1 MTRIKTEKILDLG
14 KRKVSTMNFSKV
26 VTLPKAFTDNWLTQ
40 NSEVKMEMSYDGKLT
55 LIPIKQKRSGSQN
68 E

>member
-1 MTRIKTEKILDLG
+1 MNKTKIQTKTLDLG

-26 VTLPKAFTDNWLTQ
+26 VTLPKTFTDNWL
-40 NSEVKMEMSYDGKLT
+40 SDSMEVQVSLSHDGKLT
-55 LIPIKQKRSGSQN
+55 LTPLGERNDS